1 VIEGSPRRVQRHRYS
16 AVTALLG
23 SVAAAVAVA
32 GCTGRAATPV
42 SAPTTKAASSPSFYP
57 GNGCAAS
64 PVHVA
69 PLPTGL
75 DPVGGSLMTW
85 IGTNDFAAVLFYS
98 RDGSPIMTAGGKM
111 PDGSNTKILWLV
123 RDPVEGQLTIR
134 GSTPAGGKTFVQRVE
149 GGGNYPSIVVV
160 PNAGCWTLE
169 ASLAGRKVGEIT
181 VPVRDP

>member
-1 VIEGSPRRVQRHRYS
+1 
-16 AVTALLG
+16 
-23 SVAAAVAVA
+23 
-32 GCTGRAATPV
+32 
-42 SAPTTKAASSPSFYP
+42 
-57 GNGCAAS
+57 
-64 PVHVA
+64 
-69 PLPTGL
+69 
-75 DPVGGSLMTW
+75 MTW

-98 RDGSPIMTAGGKM
+98 GDSSSIMTAGGKM

-123 RDPVEGQLTIR
+123 RDPAAGPLTIR
-134 GSTPAGGKTFVQRVE
+134 GITPAGGKTFVRRVE